1 MYWCALVFVSVP
13 ILLFFTWSNK
23 FSCWILDK
31 ADTWWNLLA
40 NSKWQFM
47 LELLCWMLFSR
58 LKCQLAILQQTLSTL
73 RTIEVTP
80 NISAMSWRAP
90 PPFTFASSK
99 IQKENFLLHAKKC
112 RKGTETKSKAHEYKI
127 HSIRL
132 IDISCHW
139 A

>member
-1 MYWCALVFVSVP
+1 MYWCALVFVSVS

-23 FSCWILDK
+23 FSCWILDEDNLMK
-31 ADTWWNLLA
+31 LLA

-47 LELLCWMLFSR
+47 LELLSWMLFSR

-90 PPFTFASSK
+90 PPLGLLIREAMTSTKWLIYFHSIKILKQIESKLSSK
-99 IQKENFLLHAKKC
+99 RE
-112 RKGTETKSKAHEYKI
+112 RY
-127 HSIRL
+127 
-132 IDISCHW
+132 
-139 A
+139 